1 MFRKLQ
7 DEEIVGLNV
16 KKSWFENS
24 PIRLGPITDEFKS
37 DLNIVKCLNYPNSDD
52 PKCRDFHTN
61 SMDMF
66 GFVQICSQNREDT
79 NEEENESIVFPSL
92 ISNEESE
99 KKKDSLLKIHCTL
112 PRNNGLD
119 WICRWSTGN

>member
-16 KKSWFENS
+16 EKAWFENS
-24 PIRLGPITDEFKS
+24 PIHLGLMPDEFKN
-37 DLNIVKCLNYPNSDD
+37 DLNIVKCFNHPNSDD
-52 PKCRDFHTN
+52 PKCRDFYTN

-79 NEEENESIVFPSL
+79 DEEESESIVFPSL
-92 ISNEESE
+92 ISNEESDKRKTAYSKCIAHFRE
-99 KKKDSLLKIHCTL
+99 TMDWI
-112 PRNNGLD
+112 GLD
-119 WICRWSTGN
+119 L